1 MNFSKNLNRLVTV
14 GFVISVIASL
24 IIATYLTPRFAQ
36 EQIYEL
42 GVWLAI
48 VAVGLIISILIWGF
62 IGTITEIGIATQR
75 ICEILEG
82 SNKMEVCDNGGISIR
97 DRMNKLIKGAAK

>member
-14 GFVISVIASL
+14 VFVISVIVSL

-75 ICEILEG
+75 ICVILES
-82 SNKMEVCDNGGISIR
+82 SNSIELCNNGGKSIR
-97 DRMNKLIKGAAK
+97 DRMNKLIEGAGE